1 MIDIF
6 KLFRVE
12 TKEDIYTYCL
22 ITMLENGN
30 PDFKKRVGEQF
41 GFEGDYQIIRKSF
54 DIPDDSDV
62 KKKTKTITPDFVL
75 YNSNHV
81 SIVESKMFSSEG
93 WSQTEDYS
101 KGGESIKNELSEES
115 ASVAF
120 YFLTLS
126 GILAESKFFTPIKW
140 TDFYEVILKDT
151 IFKDETLEIIRKTIL
166 TQVEKYRKFERA
178 LLSEPYR
185 GLFDKETYWIT
196 PLTLLSSGAYNNI
209 WQTISGEEPFYVS
222 NIVISGHGHSE
233 FVTDLEKLSWK
244 KIGVGECDNIHLF
257 IRIEWCEE
265 QPIVWLCWEY
275 CPRYGGGYIATSKI
289 EPPDFRNR
297 AIEFLR
303 SYKDNWEPN
312 KLYTRFNIQR
322 TDKKASSIKALKC
335 VINGDEDISGV
346 IDGIKTVVLY
356 YSQEINSIINAFFVT
371 DECLTF
377 DIQEYKRLN
386 KEVLL

>member
-1 MIDIF
+1 MIDVF

-12 TKEDIYTYCL
+12 KREDIYTYCL
-22 ITMLENGN
+22 KEMLENGTS
-30 PDFKKRVGEQF
+30 DFKKQVGFQF
-41 GFEGDYQIIRKSF
+41 GITEDYQVARESF
-54 DIPDDSDV
+54 EFSCDDDTKHKKKIIPDL
-62 KKKTKTITPDFVL
+62 VL

-93 WSQTEDYS
+93 WSQTEDYT
-101 KGGESIKNELSEES
+101 KGAESIKLKLHKES
-115 ASVAF
+115 ASVSF

-126 GILAESKFFTPIKW
+126 GIVAESKTFTPIKW
-140 TDFYEVILKDT
+140 TDFYEAILKDT
-151 IFKDETLEIIRKTIL
+151 FFKDETLEIIRKTIL
-166 TQVEKYRKFERA
+166 TQVEKYRKFESA

-185 GLFDKETYWIT
+185 GLFDKDTYWIT

-244 KIGVGECDNIHLF
+244 KLGVGECDNIHLF

-289 EPPDFRNR
+289 EPPDFKTR

-303 SYKDNWEPN
+303 NYKDNWEPHE
-312 KLYTRFNIQR
+312 LYTHFDIQK

-335 VINGDEDISGV
+335 VIKGDKDISGV
-346 IDGIKTVVLY
+346 IEDIKTVVLY

-377 DIQEYKRLN
+377 DVQEYKRLN
-386 KEVLL
+386 KEALS

>member
-93 WSQTEDYS
+93 WSQTEDYT
-101 KGGESIKNELSEES
+101 KGAETIKNELSEES
-115 ASVAF
+115 ASISF

-126 GILAESKFFTPIKW
+126 GIVAESKFFVPIKW
-140 TDFYEVILKDT
+140 TDFYEAILKDT
-151 IFKDETLEIIRKTIL
+151 FFKDETLEVIRKTIL
-166 TQVEKYRKFERA
+166 TQVEKYRKFESA

-185 GLFDKETYWIT
+185 KLFDVETYWIT
-196 PLTLLSSGAYNNI
+196 PLTLLSSGTYNSI
-209 WQTISGEEPFYVS
+209 WQTVSGEEPFYVGNS
-222 NIVISGHGHSE
+222 VISGHGHSE
-233 FVTDLEKLSWK
+233 FTTNLNKRSWK
-244 KIGVGECDNIHLF
+244 KLGTGECDNIHLF

-265 QPIVWLCWEY
+265 PVVWLCWEY
-275 CPRYGGGYIATSKI
+275 CPRYGEGYIATSKI
-289 EPPDFRNR
+289 EPLDYRKR

-303 SYKDNWEPN
+303 SYKDNWESH
-312 KLYTRFNIQR
+312 KLYSRFDIQT

-335 VINGDEDISGV
+335 VISGDKTISSVVEDI
-346 IDGIKTVVLY
+346 KNVVLY
-356 YSQEINSIINAFFVT
+356 YSEEINSIINAFSVT
-371 DECLTF
+371 DDYLTF
-377 DIQEYKRLN
+377 DVQEYKRLN
-386 KEVLL
+386 KEALL